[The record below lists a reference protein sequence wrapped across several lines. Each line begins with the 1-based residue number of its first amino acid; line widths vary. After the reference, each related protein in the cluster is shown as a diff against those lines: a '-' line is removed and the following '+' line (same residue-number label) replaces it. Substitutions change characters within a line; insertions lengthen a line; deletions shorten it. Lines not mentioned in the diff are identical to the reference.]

1 MLTVRA
7 IAEFL
12 ADEHKYTGDYV
23 GGLVAGLINSIKVRF
38 NGFKNR
44 ILKTKYENMK
54 TY

>member
-23 GGLVAGLINSIKVRF
+23 GGLVAGLINSTKVRF
-38 NGFKNR
+38 HSYIF
-44 ILKTKYENMK
+44 LYKYIQL
-54 TY
+54 